1 MAVCPIR
8 VPATAEPVLVQV
20 PDKARPE
27 PGPLPVATIAHAAP
41 GEIRLTCTC
50 RTLRKDVEVDDA
62 EYRLFLLAEHLR
74 RAHPGSDHLLID
86 DERTGVWSSVTPD
99 AAPAVA
105 LVIADPART
114 AATR

>member
-20 PDKARPE
+20 PGKARPE